1 MSRHHPYAGYDEP
14 RGGGGHRRNGSSG
27 RFPTRGASGSGS
39 SGAWHSRRG
48 GHGGPGQN
56 WENDS
61 SSGRGYGD
69 YGQFEHDAPTYTGGR
84 GGKGGRGRG
93 SRGKIKGQMSRGDV
107 DERELSIDERIQ
119 RERPCRTL
127 FVRNVKYET
136 NPMEVREKF
145 DQMGEIKTFF
155 DLIAN
160 RGMVFIT
167 YYDVRAATMAKEQ
180 LQGSEVSGR
189 PIDVHYSLPKDNE
202 LERRCDRDKNQAT
215 LFLAISG
222 ANRAIDDGEL
232 SEKFSVYGEIRSI
245 KHFKDSPYQRF
256 VEFWDSRACEA
267 AHDDLVGS
275 QYLGGKLDLKFS
287 WDTGMVPKTRL
298 PRDMRGGDFRGDG
311 HSGGGAHHDQ
321 EYGYNGRNGA
331 ADYGRGPPSHG
342 SHGGGG
348 YRYGDSSYDNSSHL
362 DMGQVNPGHPLST
375 AYGSDYNNAS
385 RMQGPSGSNAINSF
399 NGGVSSFGHMNQDP
413 SQMSFAN
420 PSIPSHQGMG
430 NGLPILPNLSGESGE
445 SRLNQAQKVQDLLAS
460 LTKIGGLPV
469 APAPEAHPGSQPNP
483 SSAPMSNPGTQSLYN
498 TLSNPAASNTYAST
512 YPTQPSIP
520 ENMYRSTSNTLLGLS
535 TPASQ
540 IPVNSPYG
548 QVPNLVNHITADQAH
563 LSNGAQSPPIA
574 SASLASAPGAS
585 QLTPAIL
592 ALLGQASAAATSN
605 TVLPDTSNK
614 AILPGQDSAAAYPP
628 SNAFQLPIDR
638 SLYGA
643 PTNSS
648 AAPAPNEIPTGPRA
662 MSASTAY
669 PATAPVTTRAPTAPG
684 TDGTVQPDAPVNPS
698 PQVAVQQLLA
708 LLQQQQQQKN
718 R

>member
-27 RFPTRGASGSGS
+27 RFPTRGASGP

-69 YGQFEHDAPTYTGGR
+69 FGQFEHDAPTSMYTGGR

-93 SRGKIKGQMSRGDV
+93 SRGKVKGQMSRGDV
-107 DERELSIDERIQ
+107 DERDLSIDERIQ

-155 DLIAN
+155 DLISN

-232 SEKFSVYGEIRSI
+232 NDKFSVYGEIRSI

-256 VEFWDSRACEA
+256 IEFWDSRACEA

-298 PRDMRGGDFRGDG
+298 PRDMRGGDHRGDG
-311 HSGGGAHHDQ
+311 HSGGATHYDQ
-321 EYGYNGRNGA
+321 EYGYNSRNGA
-331 ADYGRGPPSHG
+331 SDYGRGPPAHAG
-342 SHGGGG
+342 HGGGG
-348 YRYGDSSYDNSSHL
+348 YRYGDNSYDNGSQL
-362 DMGQVNPGHPLST
+362 DMGQANPGHPFST
-375 AYGSDYNNAS
+375 SYGGDYNNAS
-385 RMQGPSGSNAINSF
+385 RMQGPSGSNAVNAF
-399 NGGVSSFGHMNQDP
+399 NGGVNSFSHMNQDP
-413 SQMSFAN
+413 SHMSFAN
-420 PSIPSHQGMG
+420 SSIPNTQSMG
-430 NGLPILPNLSGESGE
+430 NGYPIPNISGESGG

-460 LTKIGGLPV
+460 LTKVGGLAV
-469 APAPEAHPGSQPNP
+469 APTPEAHPGSQLNP
-483 SSAPMSNPGTQSLYN
+483 SSAPMSNPGTQSMYG
-498 TLSNPAASNTYAST
+498 TLGNPAASNSYAST
-512 YPTQPSIP
+512 YPTQSSIP
-520 ENMYRSTSNTLLGLS
+520 ENMYRSTSNALLGLS

-540 IPVNSPYG
+540 IPANSPYG
-548 QVPNLVNHITADQAH
+548 QVPNLVNHITVDQTH
-563 LSNGAQSPPIA
+563 QPNGSQPSAVA
-574 SASLASAPGAS
+574 SGSLPSVPGAG

-605 TVLPDTSNK
+605 TALPDTSNK

-628 SNAFQLPIDR
+628 SNGFQLPV
-638 SLYGA
+638 YGA
-643 PTNSS
+643 PTNAS
-648 AAPAPNEIPTGPRA
+648 ATPASNEVPTGPRA
-662 MSASTAY
+662 MSTVY
-669 PATAPVTTRAPTAPG
+669 PATATATTRAPTAS
-684 TDGTVQPDAPVNPS
+684 GTVGNVQSEAPVNPS

-708 LLQQQQQQKN
+708 LLTPDFVVYDHA
-718 R
+718 